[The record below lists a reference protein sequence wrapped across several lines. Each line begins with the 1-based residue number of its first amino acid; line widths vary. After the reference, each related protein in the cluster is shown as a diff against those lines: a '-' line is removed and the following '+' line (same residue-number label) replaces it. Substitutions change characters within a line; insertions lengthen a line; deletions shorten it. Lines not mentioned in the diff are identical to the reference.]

1 MPLDISHWPHFSVDS
16 SLPPPPRC
24 WSSDFFYICL
34 ILVLPEASLSEKSLM
49 FSDKQSRSPS
59 NHSPPSLTGELAEV
73 LSLSLLSPSLAS
85 IGGSEQYK
93 GIFLI
98 GRKHPIRRQKK
109 LATVSLIHITILTQ
123 LYYLWVIISKR
134 TNNKPY
140 ILNHLIKQEIHIYLI
155 QVKDFLKSYFF
166 RFCFIRLFILLLYV
180 SRRHLEM
187 KMLHGDCAIC
197 WTLIRRA

>member
-98 GRKHPIRRQKK
+98 GRKPPI
-109 LATVSLIHITILTQ
+109 LVCVWNSTSGFHSVWILMVCIAPVS
-123 LYYLWVIISKR
+123 
-134 TNNKPY
+134 N
-140 ILNHLIKQEIHIYLI
+140 EI
-155 QVKDFLKSYFF
+155 
-166 RFCFIRLFILLLYV
+166 
-180 SRRHLEM
+180 RHLF
-187 KMLHGDCAIC
+187 LLAIWIFSKVYVQVFC
-197 WTLIRRA
+197 PFFYLVGYLF